1 MAAYTMFVRMGTQ
14 PKFGCLKKYADRR
27 FKNTLTRNEV
37 KREDFFRAISKIYFI
52 ENSQNKRHNFKNS
65 YRKEV
70 TISSTNSY
78 PDTYI
83 YEYVN
88 SITDPEAYWGE
99 ISKNTIWFKPWDKV
113 IDNSNPPFTNWFV
126 GGKTNMCYNA
136 VDRHIQ
142 EGNGDRNAIIWDSPI
157 TNSKEILTYMQ
168 VQEKAAKLARVLTN
182 LNVKTGDVVLI
193 YMSMIPE
200 ALVAMLACTRIGAI
214 HSVVFG
220 GFSSKE
226 LGSRIRHC
234 EPKVNSIHIGQF
246 KHDLSHGTNS

>member
-1 MAAYTMFVRMGTQ
+1 MATYINFVRIATQ
-14 PKFGCLKKYADRR
+14 PKFGCLKKCVGTQ
-27 FKNTLTRNEV
+27 FKYNLTLNEV
-37 KREDFFRAISKIYFI
+37 KRGHLSRTKSTSSNNYPNLID
-52 ENSQNKRHNFKNS
+52 S
-65 YRKEV
+65 YLKEV
-70 TISSTNSY
+70 KRCTNTY

-83 YEYVN
+83 YEYVK

-99 ISKNTIWFKPWDKV
+99 ISKNTIWYKPWDKV
-113 IDNSNPPFTNWFV
+113 VDNSNPPFTNWFV

-142 EGNGDRNAIIWDSPI
+142 DGNGERNAIIWDSPI
-157 TNSKEILTYMQ
+157 TNNKEILTYTQ
-168 VQEKAAKLARVLTN
+168 LQEKAAKLARVLIN

-234 EPKVNSIHIGQF
+234 EPKVIAIYMTVGP
-246 KHDLSHGTNS
+246 